1 MQRLEPFGTLVS
13 FGNSSD
19 EPASFDVPSFYRQKL
34 VSVHSFM
41 VFNEVPARDTS
52 RDLRALADEIAAGRL
67 DTGISLQA
75 SWNQADGAIEAL
87 MKREVS
93 GKAVLTVD

>member
-1 MQRLEPFGTLVS
+1 M
-13 FGNSSD
+13 
-19 EPASFDVPSFYRQKL
+19 
-34 VSVHSFM
+34 HSFM

-75 SWNQADGAIEAL
+75 SWTEADGAIEAL
-87 MKREVS
+87 
-93 GKAVLTVD
+93 